1 MLRSYYTGYDP
12 KQSLRYLE
20 DVVRSSLSSR
30 GGDGSSTTGQY
41 SPTERVAA
49 DTQTHSQSQP
59 VMEAT
64 AFEHELLPADFDAL

>member
-1 MLRSYYTGYDP
+1 MLRSYYTGTYDP

-30 GGDGSSTTGQY
+30 GGDGSSTTGRY

-49 DTQTHSQSQP
+49 DTQTESQP

>member
-20 DVVRSSLSSR
+20 VVRSSLSSR
-30 GGDGSSTTGQY
+30 GGDGSSTTGRY

-49 DTQTHSQSQP
+49 DTQTQSQP